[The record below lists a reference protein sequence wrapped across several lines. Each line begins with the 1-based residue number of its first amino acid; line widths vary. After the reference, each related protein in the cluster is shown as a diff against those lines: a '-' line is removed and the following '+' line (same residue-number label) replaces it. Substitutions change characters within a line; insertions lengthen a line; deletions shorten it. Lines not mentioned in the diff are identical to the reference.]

1 MLSKSSNTRFI
12 HSVRGSEGVIAP
24 NIVLKVRPDQTITY
38 VGFIP
43 ITGDYL
49 WYKNFS
55 FSYSRLKAWPKRE
68 KKQQFTSFWY
78 LQKHVEYFDVLW
90 PWPSLMICFVTF
102 SWRISTTE
110 STFGGPLASRG
121 GSPCTNAVFS
131 VTISSSPA
139 KHMTYKVGIKN

>member
-49 WYKNFS
+49 
-55 FSYSRLKAWPKRE
+55 
-68 KKQQFTSFWY
+68 
-78 LQKHVEYFDVLW
+78 
-90 PWPSLMICFVTF
+90 
-102 SWRISTTE
+102 
-110 STFGGPLASRG
+110 
-121 GSPCTNAVFS
+121 
-131 VTISSSPA
+131 
-139 KHMTYKVGIKN
+139 